1 MRNMAYAVTI
11 SKVTDIEGKDKI
23 GLGHFEENAYTVI
36 VPKTYKKGDVVCYF
50 EVDSIL
56 PVDPRFE
63 FLRKRCYNERCQG
76 FLIKKMRMA
85 GNYSY
90 GLTLTSEEL
99 GIPLEK
105 GKVYDEVLGVR
116 KDEDRYDAS
125 PKQFNG
131 KELVRVREFPT
142 DVIPKSDE
150 DNILNDPSRLD
161 LIKKEDPQNVF
172 TSIKLEGQ
180 SVTIFMEKRT
190 IKDVY
195 KDVVYD
201 LDTIKTEIEHILKKI
216 IHRREGVSLRKAIS
230 FALEKHI
237 GKIKKIPNPF
247 FLGKS
252 LAVFGRNIEG
262 NADHKKFAQRLMPL
276 FKEHPTLVLQGE
288 YTSPKVQRGIYK
300 NGENFNVYRA
310 RENGKELTPTEFC
323 KIIDNANIEGVKHV
337 EYIDLDLNDFD
348 LDNLQILVDGLKF
361 KEGSSKLDPEGDKLH
376 EGIVIR
382 TGDMRIHFKVKN
394 REYGL

>member
-1 MRNMAYAVTI
+1 MAYAVTI
-11 SKVTDIEGKDKI
+11 SKIDDIKGKDKI

-63 FLRKRCYNERCQG
+63 FLRKRCYNERCKG
-76 FLIKKMRMA
+76 FLIKKMKMSDA
-85 GNYSY
+85 YSY

-99 GIPLEK
+99 GITLEK
-105 GKVYDEVLGVR
+105 GGVYDEVLGVR

-131 KELVRVREFPT
+131 KEFVKVREFPT
-142 DVIPKSDE
+142 DIIPKSDE

-180 SVTIFMEKRT
+180 SLTVFMEKRGL
-190 IKDVY
+190 KDVFT
-195 KDVVYD
+195 DVIFN
-201 LDTIKTEIEHILKKI
+201 LGTLKTELEHMFKKI
-216 IHRREGVSLRKAIS
+216 IHRREGVSLKKAIS
-230 FALEKHI
+230 FALEKHL
-237 GKIKKIPNPF
+237 GNIKKIPNPF
-247 FLGKS
+247 YIGET

-262 NADHKKFAQRLMPL
+262 NKDHKKFAQRLLPL
-276 FKEHPTLVLQGE
+276 FKVHPTLVLQGE

-300 NGENFNVYRA
+300 NGENFNIFRA
-310 RENGKELTPTEFC
+310 RENGKELTPPQFV
-323 KIIDNANIEGVKHV
+323 KIVEDAKIEGLKSV
-337 EYIDLDLNDFD
+337 EYLDIDLNDFD
-348 LDNLQILVDGLKF
+348 LDTLQTLVDGLKF
-361 KEGSSKLDPEGDKLH
+361 KEGSSKLDENGDKLH
-376 EGIVIR
+376 EGIVVR
-382 TGDMRIHFKVKN
+382 TGDMSIHFKVKN